1 MVSEATA
8 AKTNNYE
15 LIVIIRPDLAD
26 DKLEAALENVKRFI
40 TGKSGVISDVQ
51 RWGKRRLAYHIKHF
65 GEGVYVLVRFQS
77 RASAN
82 REIETSLRISD
93 DVLRH
98 LLVKTE

>member
-1 MVSEATA
+1 MVSEATT

-15 LIVIIRPDLAD
+15 LIVIIRPDLPD
-26 DKLEAALENVKRFI
+26 DKLEAALENVKKLI

-65 GEGVYVLVRFQS
+65 GEGVYLLVRFQS
-77 RASAN
+77 RPGAN
-82 REIETSLRISD
+82 RDLENSLRISD

-98 LLVKTE
+98 LLVKTD